1 MKTFSMWAF
10 VFGFLLGIAVQAWL
24 NLQGPRAPAQVRY
37 IYVQDL
43 AANRGVPTCPKI
55 NSGQIL
61 KASERE
67 GTTGQVVLTCKYN
80 RRSDVN
86 DLPLPKM

>member
-1 MKTFSMWAF
+1 MKIIWAF
-10 VFGFLLGIAVQAWL
+10 VIGFLGGGTWAVHL
-24 NLQGPRAPAQVRY
+24 EPRAPQVRY
-37 IYVQDL
+37 VYVQDM
-43 AANRGVPTCPKI
+43 AANRGAPSCPKI

-67 GTTGQVVLTCKYN
+67 GLTGQVVLTCKYN

-86 DLPLPKM
+86 DARLPKL